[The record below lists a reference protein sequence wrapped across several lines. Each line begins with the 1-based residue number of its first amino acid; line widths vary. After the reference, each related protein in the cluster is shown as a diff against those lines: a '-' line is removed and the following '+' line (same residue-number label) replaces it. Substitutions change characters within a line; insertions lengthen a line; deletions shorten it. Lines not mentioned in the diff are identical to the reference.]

1 MTGPEMQKNAASASG
16 TAVAGGGGAVS
27 GDADTLST
35 ALEARTAFSGDRASL
50 SIGEYYQAYVRRIRG
65 GDLGAL
71 PAVAGLI
78 VLVVVFAALE
88 WKTFTSASNF
98 ANLLTQAAS
107 ITVLAMGVGFVLLLG
122 EIDLSAGV
130 IGGVGA
136 SISAQLIDKQG
147 MVWYLTVLIAVLVGV
162 AMGVLTGFLVTVV
175 GIPSFV
181 VTLAFFLAWQGVLLG
196 IASQGGSIPD
206 RDPVIFGLTHNSL
219 SLAWSWGVVIVSILL
234 WAGYVMFSAA
244 RRAKHGLTQ
253 APVSVQLLK
262 VGGVGLIAVLA
273 TAALSINR
281 ALIGKPDQGIPWI
294 VPIVGVL
301 LVVWTFVQSKT
312 QFGRFVYAVGG
323 NKEAARR
330 AGIRVPR
337 IIIACF
343 VISSGMAVFSG
354 IIEGSRIG
362 SVTASSGT
370 GNQLLFAVAA
380 AVIGGTSL
388 FGGRGKAR
396 DAIIGGLVI
405 ALIPNGLGL
414 ITDSS
419 VWTYIITGAVLLLAA
434 SVDAITRRRRASSG
448 R

>member
-1 MTGPEMQKNAASASG
+1 
-16 TAVAGGGGAVS
+16 
-27 GDADTLST
+27 
-35 ALEARTAFSGDRASL
+35 
-50 SIGEYYQAYVRRIRG
+50 
-65 GDLGAL
+65 
-71 PAVAGLI
+71 
-78 VLVVVFAALE
+78 
-88 WKTFTSASNF
+88 
-98 ANLLTQAAS
+98 
-107 ITVLAMGVGFVLLLG
+107 MGVGFVLLLG

-136 SISAQLIDKQG
+136 SISAQLIDKQN
-147 MVWYLTVLIAVLVGV
+147 MSWWITVLIAVLVGV

-181 VTLAFFLAWQGVLLG
+181 VTLAFFLAWQGVLLA

-206 RDPVIFGLTHNSL
+206 KDPVVFGLTHNSM
-219 SLAWSWGVVIVSILL
+219 SLLWSWAIVIVSILV
-234 WAGYVMFSAA
+234 WAGYVVLTAA
-244 RRAKHGLTQ
+244 RRSKQGLAQ
-253 APVSVQLLK
+253 APVAVQLLK
-262 VGGVGLIAVLA
+262 VAGVGVLAVLA

-301 LVVWTFVQSKT
+301 LIIWTFVQSRT

-434 SVDAITRRRRASSG
+434 SVDAITRRRRASTG